1 MLGAMGINPET
12 HPMTARLV
20 RDAETAA
27 AKSTVVGMGGMMAG
41 LAGSGWAT
49 GVGGMHALMLTGGA
63 GLTAGAIGAGI
74 GAVRSIY
81 RQREEAEPGRR
92 GQVSVPGDPWNG
104 ARPKKIR
111 NPNLNGK
118 QFGEPEA

>member
-1 MLGAMGINPET
+1 MGINPET
-12 HPMTARLV
+12 HPITARLV

-63 GLTAGAIGAGI
+63 GIAAGAIGAMS
-74 GAVRSIY
+74 GAARSIY

-92 GQVSVPGDPWNG
+92 GRVSVPGDPWDG
-104 ARPKKIR
+104 AKPKKIK
-111 NPNLNGK
+111 NPNLSNK
-118 QFGEPEA
+118 QFGDPEA